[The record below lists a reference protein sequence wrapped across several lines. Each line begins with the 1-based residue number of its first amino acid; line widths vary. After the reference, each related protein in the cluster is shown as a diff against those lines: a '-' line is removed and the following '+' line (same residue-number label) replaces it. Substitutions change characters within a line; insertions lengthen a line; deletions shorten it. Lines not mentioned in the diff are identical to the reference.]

1 MRTSRNILAVG
12 AALVVLTGGAAPLLV
27 GAADHLDSPNAKANH
42 ALDITDIYAFDGA
55 SSSKTVLVL
64 DVNPLAGVMSGT
76 RFATDAEYRLNID
89 RTGDAVADDVY
100 TVTFRD
106 GGPGGKQL
114 LTLKKNGSTVLTGK
128 TGNANN
134 GGGAKLFAGVRD
146 DPFFFDLASF
156 LRWRDPDGDG
166 KYTYTGPTTFDG
178 IDFFKGT
185 NVSSIVLEIPDGWLG
200 TSANY
205 WGTTVKNGSIVD
217 RMGKPALNTVFMNPF
232 GGTTRRTPTTRRR
245 RRLTSRRGAPSSR
258 PSSRSSTRASRMR
271 PRPITACR
279 LRSPGCSFRTPCT
292 STSPTLASR
301 PGPRSRATPPATS
314 STAGPWPRTSS
325 ISSSSS

>member
-1 MRTSRNILAVG
+1 MDSSLGDRPSPQEGIGASDAYLAQHPRHRRG
-12 AALVVLTGGAAPLLV
+12 DRRADRRAAPLLV

-55 SSSKTVLVL
+55 NSKKTVLVL

-76 RFATDAEYRLNID
+76 RFDTDAEYRLNID

-106 GGPGGKQL
+106 GGPGHKQR
-114 LTLKKNGSTVLTGK
+114 LTLKKNGWTILTGK

-134 GGGAKLFAGVRD
+134 GGGAKLLAGVRD

-166 KYTYTGPTTFDG
+166 NYTYTGPTTFDG

-185 NVSSIVLEIPDGWLG
+185 NVSSIVLEIPDSWLG
-200 TSANY
+200 ASANY

-232 GGTTRRTPTTRRR
+232 GGTNQKDPLQPDRAVGRRR
-245 RRLTSRRGAPSSR
+245 DMGPPVPGRRAGLLSGLRECGLARSR
-258 PSSRSSTRASRMR
+258 PAGRDHRVAASGR
-271 PRPITACR
+271 PAP
-279 LRSPGCSFRTPCT
+279 
-292 STSPTLASR
+292 
-301 PGPRSRATPPATS
+301 
-314 STAGPWPRTSS
+314 
-325 ISSSSS
+325 